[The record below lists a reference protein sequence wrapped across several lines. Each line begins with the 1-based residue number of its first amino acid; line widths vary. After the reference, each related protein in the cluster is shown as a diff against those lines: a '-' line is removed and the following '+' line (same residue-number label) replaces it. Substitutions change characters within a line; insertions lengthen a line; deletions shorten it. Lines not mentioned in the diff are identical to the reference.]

1 MSGLLR
7 TISTRSALRGPMIT
21 QRASVFTR
29 PAKHPLGPAETIIG
43 LGLFALAI
51 LGPSSWI
58 LANIEDYKKKD

>member
-1 MSGLLR
+1 LATSNDA
-7 TISTRSALRGPMIT
+7 ISTNGPMIT